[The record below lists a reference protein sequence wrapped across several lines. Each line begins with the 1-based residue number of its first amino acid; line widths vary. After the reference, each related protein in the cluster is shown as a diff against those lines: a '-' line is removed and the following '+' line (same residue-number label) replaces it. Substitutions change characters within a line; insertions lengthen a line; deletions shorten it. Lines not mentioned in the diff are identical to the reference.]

1 MQSYG
6 VERYEAKQVSGSH
19 RPIQITLDVQ
29 QHEENGNT
37 PFKGLFIH
45 DVRVYLKANDQVPFT
60 INKLS

>member
-1 MQSYG
+1 M
-6 VERYEAKQVSGSH
+6 SGSH